1 MESCV
6 HFYQSPEQSS
16 RKQTQ
21 KIAELTMGISKAKHR
36 AMHAYS
42 PLEALS
48 SPDVLKSWRAQVL
61 TLTLIPS
68 PLALVHTLSLTLVG
82 SFRPFNR

>member
-1 MESCV
+1 MERSPA
-6 HFYQSPEQSS
+6 FIFTKPPEQSS

-48 SPDVLKSWRAQVL
+48 SPCVLKSE
-61 TLTLIPS
+61 P
-68 PLALVHTLSLTLVG
+68 
-82 SFRPFNR
+82 